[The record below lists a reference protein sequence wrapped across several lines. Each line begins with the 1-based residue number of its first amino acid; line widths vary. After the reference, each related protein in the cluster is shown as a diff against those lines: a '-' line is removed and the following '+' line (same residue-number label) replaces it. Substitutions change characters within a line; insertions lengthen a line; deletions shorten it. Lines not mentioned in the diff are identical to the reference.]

1 MGDKE
6 YAVHKFAIEITSE
19 PVKRTITYVISQEVP
34 GAICSRVT
42 EGASK
47 SSMEVKSLAEVPPPA
62 AIEYFSKEG
71 FAYLPPAGYEK
82 VKPAEDEVAS
92 YRLGDSAIQ
101 IKVIDLP
108 KGGLPE
114 LKKLAQ
120 QDDKPAHI
128 PKWLT
133 ENSSFHVAGHFSFT
147 GAFPASIVTNH
158 GERGYIIAV
167 SGLNDLSDEK
177 VKEILKG
184 WRWIVSPAGK

>member
-1 MGDKE
+1 M
-6 YAVHKFAIEITSE
+6 APNPF
-19 PVKRTITYVISQEVP
+19 
-34 GAICSRVT
+34 
-42 EGASK
+42 
-47 SSMEVKSLAEVPPPA
+47 
-62 AIEYFSKEG
+62 
-71 FAYLPPAGYEK
+71 YLPPGVYEK

-92 YRLGDSAIQ
+92 HRLGDSAIQ
-101 IKVIDLP
+101 IKVIELP

-147 GAFPASIVTNH
+147 GAFPASIFIHH

-167 SGLNDLSDEK
+167 SGLNDLPDEK